1 MLSYSNFEKAV
12 QNRMVERIKSICE
25 SVKNEYLEEMEKK
38 FDDFK
43 SACEALKETYYLKM
57 EEEVQQALTDEIIQI
72 AQDTHF
78 YCEENIERN
87 STTILMQI
95 GGF

>member
-12 QNRMVERIKSICE
+12 QDRIIERIKNICE
-25 SVKNEYLEEMEKK
+25 GIKNEYLEEMDKEYEK
-38 FDDFK
+38 
-43 SACEALKETYYLKM
+43 LKEKYSSKM
-57 EEEVQQALTDEIIQI
+57 EKEVQKTLTDEIIQI

-87 STTILMQI
+87 NTTILMKI

>member
-12 QNRMVERIKSICE
+12 QDRIVGRIKNICE
-25 SVKNEYLEEMEKK
+25 DIKNEYLEEMDKEYEK
-38 FDDFK
+38 
-43 SACEALKETYYLKM
+43 LKKKYSFKM
-57 EEEVQQALTDEIIQI
+57 EEEVQKALTDEVIQI

-87 STTILMQI
+87 NTTILMKI
-95 GGF
+95 GGL